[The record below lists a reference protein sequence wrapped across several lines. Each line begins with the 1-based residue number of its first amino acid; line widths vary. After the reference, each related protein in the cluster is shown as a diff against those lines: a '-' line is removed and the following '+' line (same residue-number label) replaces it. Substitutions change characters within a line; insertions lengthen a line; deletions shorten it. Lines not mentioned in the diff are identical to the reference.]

1 MGHPISFCYTSVV
14 VRDMAFKVI
23 RLEMG
28 LDKKKFR
35 TDY

>member
-1 MGHPISFCYTSVV
+1 V